1 MLGAFADRAI
11 RHKQNRNSQWKEI
24 KSQNKNQEL
33 SRISGNRWRSKK
45 LRFYSF
51 DMKWVEYFNKVRT
64 LFWGGGVG
72 GLCPETVG
80 AL

>member
-45 LRFYSF
+45 LRFILLTSS
-51 DMKWVEYFNKVRT
+51 
-64 LFWGGGVG
+64 
-72 GLCPETVG
+72 GLNISIR
-80 AL
+80 